1 MRWPG
6 RKDVDRKGTVRR
18 FKERKKPV
26 RGAVVDR
33 TWDVRAEE
41 TRRLQLYEG
50 KKAESE
56 KAWKGEDALEV
67 LDAVNL
73 QTLDASRERRWRCT
87 KLVRH

>member
-1 MRWPG
+1 M
-6 RKDVDRKGTVRR
+6 RR

-41 TRRLQLYEG
+41 TRWLQLYEG
-50 KKAESE
+50 KKTESE
-56 KAWKGEDALEV
+56 KAWKKEDALEV

-73 QTLDASRERRWRCT
+73 QALDASRERGWKST

>member
-1 MRWPG
+1 M
-6 RKDVDRKGTVRR
+6 RR

-33 TWDVRAEE
+33 TWDVLAEE
-41 TRRLQLYEG
+41 TRRLYEG

-56 KAWKGEDALEV
+56 KAWKKEDALEV

-73 QTLDASRERRWRCT
+73 QTLDASRERGWRST